1 MKLNNELEALLNAQV
16 NMEIEAAHQYKAM
29 AAYFEGRELEGFAK
43 WMDAQVQ
50 EELGHS
56 RKIYDY
62 IFKRDG
68 KVEYFA
74 LEKPK
79 ADFSS
84 VKEVFE
90 VALAHEQKVTAAI
103 RALYKAARDAED
115 YGVETFLK
123 FFIEEQEEEEETVKK
138 IIDKVTF
145 LDADNKNV
153 NLYLLDK
160 EMGERK

>member
-1 MKLNNELEALLNAQV
+1 M
-16 NMEIEAAHQYKAM
+16 
-29 AAYFEGRELEGFAK
+29 
-43 WMDAQVQ
+43 
-50 EELGHS
+50 
-56 RKIYDY
+56 
-62 IFKRDG
+62 
-68 KVEYFA
+68 
-74 LEKPK
+74 
-79 ADFSS
+79 
-84 VKEVFE
+84 
-90 VALAHEQKVTAAI
+90 TAAI